1 MGSLERMR
9 LGTRRQPGYG
19 LVLLAI
25 VLAIAI
31 LAAAGDVGAGYF
43 LALSMLGAALVLAL
57 RMAQVSIVAQ
67 RWAAVIVG
75 VAVLG
80 AVATVMTSR
89 SPTGFE
95 DALILVL
102 VGTTPVV
109 LARRLVQNPE
119 LVGQPLMGALSVY
132 LLIGLFFAYAFALTS
147 ALTGRPFFASTTDA
161 GPADYL
167 YFSFASLTTVGYGDF
182 VARSTLGRMFSVS
195 EALTGQAYLVTVV
208 ALLVGNL
215 RRRTSNHDC

>member
-1 MGSLERMR
+1 MEALQRMR
-9 LGTRRQPGYG
+9 SGTRRQPGYG

-25 VLAIAI
+25 IVAITI
-31 LAAAGDVGAGYF
+31 LAAAGDVGTGYF
-43 LALSMLGAALVLAL
+43 LALLVLGAALVLAL
-57 RMAQVSIVAQ
+57 RTAQVSVVTQ

-80 AVATVMTSR
+80 AAAAVITSR
-89 SPTGFE
+89 SLTGFE

-102 VGTTPVV
+102 VGATPVV

-119 LVGQPLMGALSVY
+119 VAGQSLLGALSVY
-132 LLIGLFFAYAFALTS
+132 LLIGLFFAYVFALT
-147 ALTGRPFFASTTDA
+147 TVPGGGPFFASPSDA
-161 GPADYL
+161 STADYL
-167 YFSFASLTTVGYGDF
+167 YFSFVTLTTVGYGDF
-182 VARSTLGRMFSVS
+182 VARTTLGRMLSVS

-215 RRRTSNHDC
+215 RRRRSNRDE